1 MIWTFLIKFKS
12 TQMGKVQIIIH
23 MHKKAHTLDG
33 KVSIDLIGSHLDD
46 ILSLEKPRTNIALLW
61 QRSTTDD
68 DLISRIDFVGALE
81 EHVVIGRVRDEY
93 AVIGVVRLDAQQNR
107 ASENRVAGVG
117 EPLVSVDALCRLLLL
132 LLVMLLI
139 LRLLML

>member
-1 MIWTFLIKFKS
+1 MI
-12 TQMGKVQIIIH
+12 
-23 MHKKAHTLDG
+23 HKKVTHTLDG

-46 ILSLEKPRTNIALLW
+46 ILALEKPRTNIALLG

-68 DLISRIDFVGALE
+68 DLISRIDFVRALE
-81 EHVVIGRVRDEY
+81 EHVVVGRVRDEY

-107 ASENRVAGVG
+107 AAEDRVAGVG

-139 LRLLML
+139 LLLMLLEIILD